1 MIFTKQ
7 EFSERFDI
15 ILTQLVIGTALK
27 YSSCL
32 YEYTINLGMVVC
44 YCWYSRLVW
53 KELYWCSR
61 LLGLG

>member
-1 MIFTKQ
+1 
-7 EFSERFDI
+7 
-15 ILTQLVIGTALK
+15 LTQLVIGTALK